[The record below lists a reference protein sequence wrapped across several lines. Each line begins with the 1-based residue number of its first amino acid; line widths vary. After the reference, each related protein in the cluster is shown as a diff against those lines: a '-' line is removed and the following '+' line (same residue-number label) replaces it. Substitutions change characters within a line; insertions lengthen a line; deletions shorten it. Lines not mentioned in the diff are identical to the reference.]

1 MSGIEMAYAA
11 LSSLMYTLEQLFKPN
26 QSFVCRCCTQ
36 QHLQSL
42 YQNLSALQRFLDNT
56 TTKDIETLKFIEKRI
71 RDVIYKAEDKVDSS
85 LRNIILA
92 DSTENREGAAKFFEE
107 ELVKVEKDV
116 DSLRQ
121 EVMQIEFNKHGSRSA
136 ELAAA
141 TPSSPEKSTIEEN
154 SIVGMEDDFNTIL
167 DRLTAQ
173 THELTV
179 IPIFG
184 MGGIG
189 KTTLARKV
197 YDDSSICSR
206 FDKHAW
212 VTISEEYNQRQM
224 LLEVASS
231 ITRSNQEMS
240 DDELMEIV
248 HRGLKGWRFLIV
260 VDDIW
265 STEAWDQM
273 QRIFPND
280 DNKSR
285 ILLTT
290 RLKYVADYV
299 NCPDFPP
306 HCKSFL
312 TLDDSWNLFTGKL
325 FKKDVCPPLLVEI
338 GKHIVQQCQGLP
350 LSVIVVAGL
359 LGKMDPTYDNWK
371 KVEENM
377 SSFFGTV
384 SERCQSILSLSYN
397 YLPQYLKACFLYV
410 GGFPEDREIN
420 VSKLIKLWIAEEFV
434 RGRSN
439 KRLEVVAEEYLD
451 ELIDRSLMFAGTQ
464 EDNGMMRTCKIH
476 DLLRQLCLREAHTE
490 NVVHVMNG
498 NVPISLEA
506 IDDQRRLI
514 VQFDLEEKEFYPT
527 RHSSGITSIT
537 RTFISRPTYF
547 PKRNLS
553 IVSQLK
559 LLKVL
564 DVFSIEYDFSCVIP
578 QLVHLR
584 YVAAKIEETLSLA
597 KLRNLQTI
605 IFESFPGTKL
615 KHPVDIWTT
624 TEIRHVDIR
633 SPLYISNP
641 VEAENNSSGEHPLF
655 LNNLQTLTLHLS
667 PFAVEIIRRTPNLKE
682 LRILHEAKHSDGLA
696 ILDSLSLLE
705 KLEKLHLEDQ
715 QTVNPIM
722 IFSGDIFL
730 PNLKELTLSSTYIPW
745 ESINLLANLPNL
757 EVLEFSAFDG
767 TDWRLNEDAVFCK
780 LKHLLLHRC
789 RDLQKW
795 EAGSDNFPML
805 EKLMM
810 FWLDKLEEIPES
822 IGDIM
827 TLKLIQIKYCSSG
840 VETSAEKIQQEQQS
854 LGNYEL
860 QVQITSMFSLVW
872 QRQQQQKDQQVRQV
886 QQKLLQAEQVS
897 VAAHKLTACSDN
909 FPMLEQLLLDLLYEL
924 EEKPESI
931 GDIMTL
937 KLIQIDDCS
946 SGVENSAKRIQE
958 EQQSL
963 GNYELQ
969 VRIISINLSH
979 ILNEVSMHLLGKV
992 KICHALLDHL
1002 FPTHIWVTTTSP

>member
-1 MSGIEMAYAA
+1 MAYAA
-11 LSSLMYTLEQLFKPN
+11 LSSLMYTLEQLLKPN
-26 QSFVCRCCTQ
+26 QSFVCRCSTQ

-42 YQNLSALQRFLDNT
+42 YQNLSALQLFLDST

-85 LRNIILA
+85 LRSIILA
-92 DSTENREGAAKFFEE
+92 DCTESREGACKFFEE

-116 DSLRQ
+116 DSLEQ

-141 TPSSPEKSTIEEN
+141 PSSPEKGKIEEN
-154 SIVGMEDDFNTIL
+154 TIVGMEDDFNTIL

-197 YDDSSICSR
+197 YDDSFISSR

-212 VTISEEYNQRQM
+212 VTLSEEYNERQI
-224 LLEVASS
+224 LLELASS
-231 ITRSNQEMS
+231 ITVSNQEMS
-240 DDELMEIV
+240 DDQLREIV
-248 HRGLKGWRFLIV
+248 RRGLKGWRFLIV
-260 VDDIW
+260 IDDIW

-325 FKKDVCPPLLVEI
+325 FRKDVCPPLLVEI

-371 KVEENM
+371 KVEENL

-439 KRLEVVAEEYLD
+439 KRLEVVAEEYLE
-451 ELIDRSLMFAGTQ
+451 ELIDRSLMLAGTQ
-464 EDNGMMRTCKIH
+464 GDNGMMRTCKIH

-490 NVVHVMNG
+490 NVVHVMNA
-498 NVPISLEA
+498 NVSISLEA

-514 VQFDLEEKEFYPT
+514 VQFDLEEKQFYPT

-537 RTFISRPTYF
+537 RTFISRQTYF
-547 PKRNLS
+547 RKRNLS

-605 IFESFPGTKL
+605 IFESFLGTKL

-705 KLEKLHLEDQ
+705 KLEKLHLEAQ

-745 ESINLLANLPNL
+745 EAMNLLANLPNL
-757 EVLEFSAFDG
+757 EVLDYSAFDG
-767 TDWRLNEDAVFCK
+767 TDWRLNEDVVFRK
-780 LKHLLLHRC
+780 LKLLLLHRC

-810 FWLDKLEEIPES
+810 FWLDKLEKIPES

-827 TLKLIQIKYCSSG
+827 TLKLIQIEYCSFG
-840 VETSAEKIQQEQQS
+840 VETSAEKIKQEQQS

-860 QVQITSMFSLVW
+860 QVQITPMLSHVW
-872 QRQQQQKDQQVRQV
+872 QQQQQDQQVRQL
-886 QQKLLQAEQVS
+886 QQTLLQSERALIAAECFIR
-897 VAAHKLTACSDN
+897 HSD
-909 FPMLEQLLLDLLYEL
+909 
-924 EEKPESI
+924 KWS
-931 GDIMTL
+931 
-937 KLIQIDDCS
+937 
-946 SGVENSAKRIQE
+946 
-958 EQQSL
+958 
-963 GNYELQ
+963 
-969 VRIISINLSH
+969 
-979 ILNEVSMHLLGKV
+979 
-992 KICHALLDHL
+992 
-1002 FPTHIWVTTTSP
+1002 

>member
-1 MSGIEMAYAA
+1 
-11 LSSLMYTLEQLFKPN
+11 
-26 QSFVCRCCTQ
+26 
-36 QHLQSL
+36 
-42 YQNLSALQRFLDNT
+42 
-56 TTKDIETLKFIEKRI
+56 
-71 RDVIYKAEDKVDSS
+71 
-85 LRNIILA
+85 
-92 DSTENREGAAKFFEE
+92 
-107 ELVKVEKDV
+107 
-116 DSLRQ
+116 
-121 EVMQIEFNKHGSRSA
+121 MQIEFNKHGSKS
-136 ELAAA
+136 AA

-173 THELTV
+173 TDELTV

-197 YDDSSICSR
+197 YDDSYIRSR

-212 VTISEEYNQRQM
+212 VTISEEYNERQM
-224 LLEVASS
+224 LLEVVSS
-231 ITRSNQEMS
+231 ITGSNQEMS
-240 DDELMEIV
+240 NDQLMEIV
-248 HRGLKGWRFLIV
+248 YRCLKGRRFLIV

-273 QRIFPND
+273 QRTFPND

-299 NCPDFPP
+299 SCPDFLP

-325 FKKDVCPPLLVEI
+325 FKKEVCPPLLVKI

-359 LGKMDPTYDNWK
+359 LGKMDPTYDNWR
-371 KVEENM
+371 KVEENL

-410 GGFPEDREIN
+410 GGFPEDTEIN

-439 KRLEVVAEEYLD
+439 KRLEVVAEEYLE

-464 EDNGMMRTCKIH
+464 GDNGMMRTCKIH

-506 IDDQRRLI
+506 IGDQRRLI
-514 VQFDLEEKEFYPT
+514 VQFDLEEKQFYPT
-527 RHSSGITSIT
+527 RHSSGITNIT
-537 RTFISRPTYF
+537 RTFILSKPYV

-553 IVSQLK
+553 IVSELK

-584 YVAAKIEETLSLA
+584 YVAVKIEETLSLA

-605 IFESFPGTKL
+605 IFESFLGTKLSFLGTKL

-641 VEAENNSSGEHPLF
+641 LEAENNSSGEHPLF
-655 LNNLQTLTLHLS
+655 LNNLQTLTLDLS

-705 KLEKLHLEDQ
+705 KLEKLHLEAQ

-745 ESINLLANLPNL
+745 EAMNLLANLPNL
-757 EVLEFSAFDG
+757 EVLEYAAFDG
-767 TDWRLNEDAVFCK
+767 TDWRLNEDVVFRK
-780 LKHLLLHRC
+780 LKRLLLHSC

-810 FWLDKLEEIPES
+810 FRLEKLEEIPES

-860 QVQITSMFSLVW
+860 QVQITSLFSQVW
-872 QRQQQQKDQQVRQV
+872 PRQRQRQQQQQDQ
-886 QQKLLQAEQVS
+886 
-897 VAAHKLTACSDN
+897 
-909 FPMLEQLLLDLLYEL
+909 
-924 EEKPESI
+924 
-931 GDIMTL
+931 
-937 KLIQIDDCS
+937 
-946 SGVENSAKRIQE
+946 
-958 EQQSL
+958 
-963 GNYELQ
+963 
-969 VRIISINLSH
+969 
-979 ILNEVSMHLLGKV
+979 
-992 KICHALLDHL
+992 
-1002 FPTHIWVTTTSP
+1002 

>member
-1 MSGIEMAYAA
+1 MAYAA
-11 LSSLMYTLEQLFKPN
+11 LSSLMYTLEQLLKPN
-26 QSFVCRCCTQ
+26 QSFVCRCSTQ

-42 YQNLSALQRFLDNT
+42 YQNLSALQLFLDST

-85 LRNIILA
+85 LRSIILA
-92 DSTENREGAAKFFEE
+92 DCTESREGACKFFEE

-116 DSLRQ
+116 DSLEQ

-141 TPSSPEKSTIEEN
+141 PSSPEKGKIEEN
-154 SIVGMEDDFNTIL
+154 TIVGMEDDFNTIL

-197 YDDSSICSR
+197 YDDSFISSR

-212 VTISEEYNQRQM
+212 VTLSEEYNERQI
-224 LLEVASS
+224 LLELASS
-231 ITRSNQEMS
+231 ITVSNQEMS
-240 DDELMEIV
+240 DDQLREIV
-248 HRGLKGWRFLIV
+248 RRGLKGWRFLIV
-260 VDDIW
+260 IDDIW

-325 FKKDVCPPLLVEI
+325 FRKDVCPPLLVEI

-371 KVEENM
+371 KVEENL

-410 GGFPEDREIN
+410 GGFPEDIEIN
-420 VSKLIKLWIAEEFV
+420 VSELIRLWIAEEFV
-434 RGRSN
+434 RGRNN
-439 KRLEVVAEEYLD
+439 KRLEVVAEEYLE
-451 ELIDRSLMFAGTQ
+451 ELIDRSLMLADNHG
-464 EDNGMMRTCKIH
+464 DNGMMRTCKIH

-490 NVVHVMNG
+490 NVVHVMNA
-498 NVPISLEA
+498 NVSISLEA
-506 IDDQRRLI
+506 IDDKRRLI
-514 VQFDLEEKEFYPT
+514 VQFDLEEKQFYPT

-537 RTFISRPTYF
+537 RTFISRQTYF
-547 PKRNLS
+547 RKRNLS

-605 IFESFPGTKL
+605 IFESFLGTKL

-696 ILDSLSLLE
+696 ILDSLCLLE
-705 KLEKLHLEDQ
+705 KLEKLHLEAQ

-745 ESINLLANLPNL
+745 EAMNLLANLPNL
-757 EVLEFSAFDG
+757 EVLDYSAFDG
-767 TDWRLNEDAVFCK
+767 TDWRLNEDVVFRK
-780 LKHLLLHRC
+780 LKLLLLHRC

-810 FWLDKLEEIPES
+810 FWLDKLEKIPES

-827 TLKLIQIKYCSSG
+827 TLKLIQIEYCSFG
-840 VETSAEKIQQEQQS
+840 VETSAEKIKQEQQS

-860 QVQITSMFSLVW
+860 QVQITPMLSHVW
-872 QRQQQQKDQQVRQV
+872 QQQQQDQQVRQL
-886 QQKLLQAEQVS
+886 QQTLLQSERALIAAECFIR
-897 VAAHKLTACSDN
+897 HSD
-909 FPMLEQLLLDLLYEL
+909 
-924 EEKPESI
+924 KWS
-931 GDIMTL
+931 
-937 KLIQIDDCS
+937 
-946 SGVENSAKRIQE
+946 
-958 EQQSL
+958 
-963 GNYELQ
+963 
-969 VRIISINLSH
+969 
-979 ILNEVSMHLLGKV
+979 
-992 KICHALLDHL
+992 
-1002 FPTHIWVTTTSP
+1002 